1 MKKIIVGLLAVA
13 AVATF
18 YFGYKKEPSIIPI
31 APELKMEAV
40 ATNQTKDVMP
50 TPVISESHGE
60 SKKEESPKLSPELG
74 ALLERVSKNLPEI
87 KNLNI
92 KSDEDAHQAPPELM
106 EASKFMG
113 ELAEYLERRPEE
125 FPSASVFYA
134 DCASNRALLPAVRAV
149 CYHSLTEKKE
159 AWAPGVKDKLA
170 QVTPD
175 IIEIA
180 NDL

>member
-1 MKKIIVGLLAVA
+1 MKKIIVGLLAIA
-13 AVATF
+13 GVATF
-18 YFGYKKEPSIIPI
+18 YFGYTKDPSINPI
-31 APELKMEAV
+31 APELKMEA
-40 ATNQTKDVMP
+40 APTTQTNNVTP
-50 TPVISESHGE
+50 TPVISESNGE
-60 SKKEESPKLSPELG
+60 PKREEGPKLSPELG
-74 ALLERVSKNLPEI
+74 TLLEKVSKNLPEI

-106 EASKFMG
+106 EAGKSLG

-125 FPSASVFYA
+125 FVSASVFYA